1 MAPNI
6 FFYFFPLFLN
16 GLPQSDFRWFT
27 TTLRNNTTLS
37 STSSTST
44 SATSTGS
51 TMSSYS
57 CQIPFSSP
65 WHLRFYW
72 FSKITF
78 PKTRFAEY
86 ELRSFAIKIDAKR
99 RKIEER
105 LKTSTKKY
113 CWCSRVALLEERS
126 LCYYNKSAL
135 FHCLLFRMS
144 PEECSLILY
153 RYWGGNI
160 H

>member
-1 MAPNI
+1 MALNI
-6 FFYFFPLFLN
+6 FFPLFLN

-51 TMSSYS
+51 SMSSYS
-57 CQIPFSSP
+57 CQILFSSP
-65 WHLRFYW
+65 HLRFYW

-78 PKTRFAEY
+78 PKMRFAEN
-86 ELRSFAIKIDAKR
+86 ELCSFAISVDAKR

-113 CWCSRVALLEERS
+113 CWCGRVALLEERS